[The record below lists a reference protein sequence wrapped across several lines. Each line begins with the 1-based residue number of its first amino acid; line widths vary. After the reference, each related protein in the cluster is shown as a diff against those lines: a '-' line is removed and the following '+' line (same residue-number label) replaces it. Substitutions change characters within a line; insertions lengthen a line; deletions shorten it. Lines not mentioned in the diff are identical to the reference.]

1 MPVALQQ
8 IQSQKMLLTPEQI
21 QVIKMLELPTTE
33 LQQRINEELQE
44 NPVLE
49 LGEDLNKSEEQQ
61 QENDYSQDDDMSDV
75 YGDEQEDES
84 GERIEDSTETRDDY
98 DYSAYSDYDD
108 SDDYYEGYN
117 NHSANDELPEAP
129 VIAEN
134 DFYDY
139 LREQAGQQH
148 LTEQQR
154 QIVEYIIGNI
164 DSRGYLTR
172 TPEQMVDDLAFHVG
186 IDISDD
192 EMQHLVDIVR
202 HFDPVGVGAYNLKD
216 CLLMQLNAKK
226 KTDAVKRAV
235 TFIEKDFV
243 EVGKHHYS
251 RLQKKYNISED
262 DVQAAIKEITGLTP
276 TPSSSFGGSIYETQR
291 SHIIP
296 DFRVETYNDD
306 IIVSLCDEDIPAL
319 HVSEDYQDMLAKM
332 QKIPGKKTKT
342 DREGIRFLKQKID
355 SAKWFIDAIKQRN
368 ETLLNTMKAIVA
380 FQRDYFIEGD
390 DSFLKPMILDDIS
403 RVTGYDPSTISR
415 VSNSKYV
422 LTDFGIIPLKH
433 FFSESLTTDQ
443 GDEVSTRE
451 VKKILRDVIS
461 AEDKRHP
468 LTDEQ
473 LVTLLAKDGYVV
485 ARRTISKYRE
495 QLGIRVA
502 RLRKQA

>member
-1 MPVALQQ
+1 MAVSLQQ
-8 IQSQKMLLTPEQI
+8 IQTQKMLLTPEQI

-49 LGEDLNKSEEQQ
+49 LGEDLDKPDASEE
-61 QENDYSQDDDMSDV
+61 ENDYSLDDDMADVFGEEQDNDALQNEDFDYSTYTDDDEPDDYYDGYGARQQDDDMP
-75 YGDEQEDES
+75 ES
-84 GERIEDSTETRDDY
+84 
-98 DYSAYSDYDD
+98 
-108 SDDYYEGYN
+108 
-117 NHSANDELPEAP
+117 P
-129 VIAEN
+129 VVAEN

-139 LREQAGQQH
+139 LRTQAGEQR

-164 DSRGYLTR
+164 DGRGYLTR

-186 IDISDD
+186 IDISDE
-192 EMQHLVDIVR
+192 EMLHLVDIVR
-202 HFDPVGVGAYNLKD
+202 HFDPIGVGAYNLKD

-226 KTDAVKRAV
+226 KTDAVRHAI
-235 TFIEKDFV
+235 TFIEKDFT

-251 RLQKKYNISED
+251 RLQKKYNITEEE
-262 DVQAAIKEITGLTP
+262 VKAAINEITTLTP
-276 TPSSSFGGSIYETQR
+276 TPSSSFGGNIYEVQR

-296 DFRVETYNDD
+296 DFRVETYNDE
-306 IIVSLCDEDIPAL
+306 IVVSLCDEDIPAL

-332 QKIPGKKTKT
+332 QNTKGKKSKT
-342 DREGIRFLKQKID
+342 DRDGIRFLKQKID
-355 SAKWFIDAIKQRN
+355 SAKWFIDAIRQRN

-390 DSFLKPMILDDIS
+390 DSFLKPMILDDIAK
-403 RVTGYDPSTISR
+403 VTGYDPSTISR

-451 VKKILRDVIS
+451 VKKILKDVIS

-502 RLRKQA
+502 RLRKKA

>member
-1 MPVALQQ
+1 MAVALQQ
-8 IQSQKMLLTPEQI
+8 IQTQKMLLTPEQI

-49 LGEDLNKSEEQQ
+49 LGEDLDKPDAPQE
-61 QENDYSQDDDMSDV
+61 ENDYSQDDDMVDVFGEEQGEDPLQNDDFDYNAYVSD
-75 YGDEQEDES
+75 
-84 GERIEDSTETRDDY
+84 DDT
-98 DYSAYSDYDD
+98 
-108 SDDYYEGYN
+108 DDYYDGYS
-117 NHSANDELPEAP
+117 NHSADDDVTESPI
-129 VIAEN
+129 VAEN

-139 LREQAGQQH
+139 LREQAGQQR

-164 DSRGYLTR
+164 DGRGYLTR
-172 TPEQMVDDLAFHVG
+172 TSEQMVDDLAFHVG
-186 IDISDD
+186 IDIPDK
-192 EMQHLVDIVR
+192 EMQQLVDIVR
-202 HFDPVGVGAYNLKD
+202 HFDPIGVGAYNLKD
-216 CLLMQLNAKK
+216 CLMMQLNAKK
-226 KTDAVKRAV
+226 KTEAISRAI
-235 TFIEKDFV
+235 TFIEKDFI

-251 RLQKKYNISED
+251 KLQKKYNLSEEE
-262 DVQAAIKEITGLTP
+262 VQAAINEITCLTP

-306 IIVSLCDEDIPAL
+306 IVVSLCDDDIPAL
-319 HVSEDYQDMLAKM
+319 HVSEDYRDMLQKM
-332 QKIPGKKTKT
+332 QNAPGKKTKT

-355 SAKWFIDAIKQRN
+355 SAKWFIDAIRQRN

-390 DSFLKPMILDDIS
+390 DSFLKPMILDDIA

-451 VKKILRDVIS
+451 VKKILKDVIS

-473 LVTLLAKDGYVV
+473 LVTLLAKDGYIV

-502 RLRKQA
+502 RLRKEA

>member
-1 MPVALQQ
+1 MAVSLQQ
-8 IQSQKMLLTPEQI
+8 IQTQKMLLTPEQI

-49 LGEDLNKSEEQQ
+49 LGEDLDKPDASEE
-61 QENDYSQDDDMSDV
+61 ENDYSQDDDMADV
-75 YGDEQEDES
+75 FGEKQDDDALQNEDFNYSTYTDDDEP
-84 GERIEDSTETRDDY
+84 
-98 DYSAYSDYDD
+98 
-108 SDDYYEGYN
+108 DDYYDGYG
-117 NHSANDELPEAP
+117 ARQQDDDMPESP
-129 VIAEN
+129 VVAEN

-139 LREQAGQQH
+139 LRTQAGEQR

-164 DSRGYLTR
+164 DGRGYLTR

-186 IDISDD
+186 IDISDE
-192 EMQHLVDIVR
+192 EMLHLVDIVR
-202 HFDPVGVGAYNLKD
+202 HFDPIGVGAYNLKD

-226 KTDAVKRAV
+226 KTDAVRHAI
-235 TFIEKDFV
+235 TFIEKDFT

-251 RLQKKYNISED
+251 RLQKKYNITEEE
-262 DVQAAIKEITGLTP
+262 VKAAINEITTLTP
-276 TPSSSFGGSIYETQR
+276 TPSSSFGGNIYEVQR

-296 DFRVETYNDD
+296 DFRVETYNDE
-306 IIVSLCDEDIPAL
+306 IVVSLCDEDIPAL

-332 QKIPGKKTKT
+332 QNMKGKKSKT
-342 DREGIRFLKQKID
+342 DRDGIRFLKQKID
-355 SAKWFIDAIKQRN
+355 SAKWFIDAIRQRN

-390 DSFLKPMILDDIS
+390 DSFLKPMILDDIAK
-403 RVTGYDPSTISR
+403 VTGYDPSTISR

-451 VKKILRDVIS
+451 VKKILKDVIS

-502 RLRKQA
+502 RLRKKA

>member
-1 MPVALQQ
+1 MAVSLQQ
-8 IQSQKMLLTPEQI
+8 IQTQKMLLTPEQI

-49 LGEDLNKSEEQQ
+49 LGEDLDKPDASEE
-61 QENDYSQDDDMSDV
+61 ENDYSQDDDMADV
-75 YGDEQEDES
+75 FGEKQDDDALQNEDF
-84 GERIEDSTETRDDY
+84 
-98 DYSAYSDYDD
+98 DYSTYTDD
-108 SDDYYEGYN
+108 DEPDDYYDGYG
-117 NHSANDELPEAP
+117 ARQQDDDMPESP
-129 VIAEN
+129 VVAEN

-139 LREQAGQQH
+139 LRTQAGEQR

-164 DSRGYLTR
+164 DGRGYLTR

-186 IDISDD
+186 IDISDE
-192 EMQHLVDIVR
+192 EMLHLVDIVR
-202 HFDPVGVGAYNLKD
+202 HFDPIGVGAYNLKD

-226 KTDAVKRAV
+226 KTDAVRHAI
-235 TFIEKDFV
+235 TFIEKDFT

-251 RLQKKYNISED
+251 RLQKKYNITEEE
-262 DVQAAIKEITGLTP
+262 VKAAINEITTLTP
-276 TPSSSFGGSIYETQR
+276 TPSSSFGGNIYEVQR

-296 DFRVETYNDD
+296 DFRVETYNDE
-306 IIVSLCDEDIPAL
+306 IVVSLCDEDIPAL

-332 QKIPGKKTKT
+332 QNMKGKKSKT
-342 DREGIRFLKQKID
+342 DRDGIRFLKQKID
-355 SAKWFIDAIKQRN
+355 SAKWFIDAIRQRN

-390 DSFLKPMILDDIS
+390 DSFLKPMILDDIAK
-403 RVTGYDPSTISR
+403 VTGYDPSTISR

-451 VKKILRDVIS
+451 VKKILKDVIS

-502 RLRKQA
+502 RLRKKA